1 MLWNGMIL
9 VSIFWSRGNCWISS
23 FSLFPVWERK
33 TDRDFLVLC
42 TVVTL
47 LWPRW
52 VLTPIFLSIIGLI
65 WDGENSTFVRFTEKY
80 ITQSFPFRDKKI
92 AVVGG
97 RIYFL
102 IYCVFFSLSFFQL
115 KEFEIIGRALPTEKN
130 SSPPLYKMRIF
141 APDEVIG
148 KSKYWYFV
156 SKLKKIKKSTGEIVS
171 CRRVCIIHTNSLNYM
186 GRTWNFL
193 SGGIQTLVQKGLL
206 NFFVAIYFS
215 QGRPRVF

>member
-1 MLWNGMIL
+1 MGKTQPLSDLLRSIL
-9 VSIFWSRGNCWISS
+9 HKAFCFEIKI
-23 FSLFPVWERK
+23 L
-33 TDRDFLVLC
+33 
-42 TVVTL
+42 L
-47 LWPRW
+47 LWE
-52 VLTPIFLSIIGLI
+52 VEFTFLS
-65 WDGENSTFVRFTEKY
+65 T
-80 ITQSFPFRDKKI
+80 
-92 AVVGG
+92 
-97 RIYFL
+97 
-102 IYCVFFSLSFFQL
+102 VFFSLFFQL

-193 SGGIQTLVQKGLL
+193 FGGIQTLVQKGLL

>member
-1 MLWNGMIL
+1 MGKTQPLSDLRRSIL
-9 VSIFWSRGNCWISS
+9 HKAFRFEIKK
-23 FSLFPVWERK
+23 L
-33 TDRDFLVLC
+33 
-42 TVVTL
+42 L
-47 LWPRW
+47 LWE
-52 VLTPIFLSIIGLI
+52 VEFTFLS
-65 WDGENSTFVRFTEKY
+65 TV
-80 ITQSFPFRDKKI
+80 SF
-92 AVVGG
+92 
-97 RIYFL
+97 FL
-102 IYCVFFSLSFFQL
+102 FFFQL

-156 SKLKKIKKSTGEIVS
+156 SRLKKIKKSTGEIVS
-171 CRRVCIIHTNSLNYM
+171 CRRVCIICTNSLNYM

-193 SGGIQTLVQKGLL
+193 FGGIQTLVQKGLL

>member
-1 MLWNGMIL
+1 MGKKN
-9 VSIFWSRGNCWISS
+9 WSGFSCFVYSCDTPLTKMS
-23 FSLFPVWERK
+23 FDSN
-33 TDRDFLVLC
+33 
-42 TVVTL
+42 
-47 LWPRW
+47 
-52 VLTPIFLSIIGLI
+52 FLSIIGLI

-80 ITQSFPFRDKKI
+80 ITQSFPFRDKEI

-156 SKLKKIKKSTGEIVS
+156 SRLKKIKKSTGEIVS

-193 SGGIQTLVQKGLL
+193 FGGIQTLVQKGLL

>member
-1 MLWNGMIL
+1 MGKTQPLSDLRRSIL
-9 VSIFWSRGNCWISS
+9 HKAFRFEIKK
-23 FSLFPVWERK
+23 L
-33 TDRDFLVLC
+33 
-42 TVVTL
+42 L
-47 LWPRW
+47 LWE
-52 VLTPIFLSIIGLI
+52 VEFTFLS
-65 WDGENSTFVRFTEKY
+65 TV
-80 ITQSFPFRDKKI
+80 SF
-92 AVVGG
+92 
-97 RIYFL
+97 FL
-102 IYCVFFSLSFFQL
+102 FFFQL

>member
-1 MLWNGMIL
+1 M
-9 VSIFWSRGNCWISS
+9 
-23 FSLFPVWERK
+23 
-33 TDRDFLVLC
+33 
-42 TVVTL
+42 
-47 LWPRW
+47 
-52 VLTPIFLSIIGLI
+52 
-65 WDGENSTFVRFTEKY
+65 
-80 ITQSFPFRDKKI
+80 
-92 AVVGG
+92 GG

-193 SGGIQTLVQKGLL
+193 FGGIQTLVQKGLL
-206 NFFVAIYFS
+206 NFFCGNLLLTGTTTCFLICDHPSPLGGKYCFASRGKQIIGGYPKTITFFDIP
-215 QGRPRVF
+215 GI

>member
-1 MLWNGMIL
+1 MVWSWSQFSDPEVIAEFL
-9 VSIFWSRGNCWISS
+9 VSVCFLYGKEYLIGIFLFCVQFWHSS
-23 FSLFPVWERK
+23 DQDEFYLQLFCQLLHKFEMGK
-33 TDRDFLVLC
+33 TQPLSDLLRSILHKAFCFEIKIL
-42 TVVTL
+42 L
-47 LWPRW
+47 LWE
-52 VLTPIFLSIIGLI
+52 VEFTFLS
-65 WDGENSTFVRFTEKY
+65 T
-80 ITQSFPFRDKKI
+80 
-92 AVVGG
+92 
-97 RIYFL
+97 
-102 IYCVFFSLSFFQL
+102 VFFSLFFQL

-171 CRRVCIIHTNSLNYM
+171 CRRVCIIHANSLNYM
-186 GRTWNFL
+186 GRTWNSWF
-193 SGGIQTLVQKGLL
+193 GGIQTLVQKGLL

>member
-1 MLWNGMIL
+1 MGKTQPLLDLLRSIL
-9 VSIFWSRGNCWISS
+9 HKAFRFEIKK
-23 FSLFPVWERK
+23 L
-33 TDRDFLVLC
+33 
-42 TVVTL
+42 L
-47 LWPRW
+47 LWE
-52 VLTPIFLSIIGLI
+52 VEFTFLS
-65 WDGENSTFVRFTEKY
+65 TV
-80 ITQSFPFRDKKI
+80 SF
-92 AVVGG
+92 
-97 RIYFL
+97 FL
-102 IYCVFFSLSFFQL
+102 FFFFQL

-156 SKLKKIKKSTGEIVS
+156 SRLKKIKKSTGEIVS

-193 SGGIQTLVQKGLL
+193 FGGIQTLVQKGLL

>member
-1 MLWNGMIL
+1 MGKTQPLSDLLRSIL
-9 VSIFWSRGNCWISS
+9 HKAF
-23 FSLFPVWERK
+23 
-33 TDRDFLVLC
+33 
-42 TVVTL
+42 
-47 LWPRW
+47 
-52 VLTPIFLSIIGLI
+52 
-65 WDGENSTFVRFTEKY
+65 RFEIKKY
-80 ITQSFPFRDKKI
+80 

-186 GRTWNFL
+186 GRTWNSWF
-193 SGGIQTLVQKGLL
+193 GGIQTLVQKGLL

-215 QGRPRVF
+215 HGRPRVF

>member
-1 MLWNGMIL
+1 MGKTQPLSDLRRSIL
-9 VSIFWSRGNCWISS
+9 HKAFRFEIKK
-23 FSLFPVWERK
+23 L
-33 TDRDFLVLC
+33 
-42 TVVTL
+42 L
-47 LWPRW
+47 LWE
-52 VLTPIFLSIIGLI
+52 VEFTFLS
-65 WDGENSTFVRFTEKY
+65 TV
-80 ITQSFPFRDKKI
+80 SF
-92 AVVGG
+92 
-97 RIYFL
+97 FL
-102 IYCVFFSLSFFQL
+102 FFFQL

-156 SKLKKIKKSTGEIVS
+156 SRLKKIKKSTGEIVS

-193 SGGIQTLVQKGLL
+193 FGGIQTLVQNGLL